1 MNPID
6 ERLFDLYCA
15 PILQNAENFD
25 QIALEKAI
33 DPFPLTGEQRVKLMD
48 AFFDNYTQWSLD
60 AFAVGLHLGLSLHRD
75 VRREGPQQV
84 Q

>member
-1 MNPID
+1 MCPID
-6 ERLFDLYCA
+6 KRLFDLYCA

-25 QIALEKAI
+25 QSALEKVIA
-33 DPFPLTGEQRVKLMD
+33 PFSLTGEQRVKLMD

-75 VRREGPQQV
+75 VRHGGPQQV